1 MSHNGSNLIWTVC
14 KRCIKGSRKVN
25 PAPNGKHWICKK
37 FYTDGSIASFLEEY
51 NHGDEYSGYI
61 AARYNFPKDENGTVD
76 FNSCC
81 YTDENFFEP
90 SDFVISEEGR
100 LIGFLAE
107 KKAVLW
113 IEDFA
118 ENGRFS
124 QEEYGMV
131 LRESE
136 HDVEYGCLTHSRW

>member
-14 KRCIKGSRKVN
+14 KRYIKGSRKVN

-90 SDFVISEEGR
+90 SDFLCFQQT
-100 LIGFLAE
+100 LIPHPLYQ
-107 KKAVLW
+107 K
-113 IEDFA
+113 
-118 ENGRFS
+118 
-124 QEEYGMV
+124 
-131 LRESE
+131 
-136 HDVEYGCLTHSRW
+136 